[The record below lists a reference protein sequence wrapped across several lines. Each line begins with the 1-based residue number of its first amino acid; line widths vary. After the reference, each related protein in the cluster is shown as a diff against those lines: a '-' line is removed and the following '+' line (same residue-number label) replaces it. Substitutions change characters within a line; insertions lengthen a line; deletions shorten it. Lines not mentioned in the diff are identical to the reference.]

1 MSSTIEYCYLGA
13 ISPYILVQPLNTQS
27 SPSKV
32 SENTTTVGFSSSKTT
47 SAEIPAI
54 RMQEKLSADDKEAQ
68 EKGFRLVAR
77 MEQLA
82 QNDEGFRRW
91 LQIGF
96 DQIEAGEVVTFS
108 EDGWKEE

>member
-13 ISPYILVQPLNTQS
+13 TSSYMLVQPLNTQS

-32 SENTTTVGFSSSKTT
+32 PENTTTVGFFSSKTT

-54 RMQEKLSADDKEAQ
+54 RLQEKLSAEDKKAQ
-68 EKGFRLVAR
+68 EKTL
-77 MEQLA
+77 QLA
-82 QNDEGFRRW
+82 ARIEHLFETDEGFRGW

-96 DQIEAGEVVTFS
+96 DQVEAGDMVTFD
-108 EDGWKEE
+108 ENGWQE